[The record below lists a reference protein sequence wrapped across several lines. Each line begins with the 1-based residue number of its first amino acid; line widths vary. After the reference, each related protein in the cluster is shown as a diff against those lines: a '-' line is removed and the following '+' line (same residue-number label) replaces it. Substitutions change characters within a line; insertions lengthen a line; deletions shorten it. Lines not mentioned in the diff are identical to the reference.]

1 MQQINMF
8 EMMHQPFKFT
18 KPIRLIELFGG
29 IGSQAKAL
37 TNLKCDYTHH
47 KLVEFDKHC
56 INSYNAIHNTKCNTN
71 DITMVSGQDLEIVE
85 TKKYDYVMTYSFPC
99 QDLSLAGKQ
108 AGMKKGSGTRS
119 GLLWEVERIL
129 HELKE
134 LPQVLL
140 MENVPDVIGNA
151 NIKDFNDWQK
161 SLETLGYN
169 NYVQLLNAKHYGIP
183 QNRNR
188 AFMVSILGDYSYT
201 FPKRQKLTLRLKDFN
216 DWQKSLE
223 TLGYSNYVECLN
235 AKHYGIPQ
243 NRNRAFMVSILG
255 NYSYTFPKR
264 QKLTLR
270 LKDFLED
277 EVDEKY
283 YLSEKALNCFT
294 DMADRNGLIRG
305 DRFNPHDVEKSQYA
319 FAITTLAGSR
329 ATDNFIKEVIPFGS
343 YYTWKDNQ
351 GNINTQC
358 NRAAD
363 ENGYALTVACAEP
376 GKVLVRDKKDRFIK
390 IPEATEKGYAEA
402 YDGDGVYINR
412 PHQKR
417 GVVQSQMIQTLKT
430 SCNDVGVVI
439 EDSMYFRIRKLTP
452 RETGRLM
459 GLSDDVIDKQ
469 LSVVSNSQ
477 AYKQHGNGIVVD
489 VFAQI
494 VGMMLERK

>member
-8 EMMHQPFKFT
+8 EIMKPHFKFT

-56 INSYNAIHNTKCNTN
+56 INSYNEIHNTKCNTS

-201 FPKRQKLTLRLKDFN
+201 FPKRQKLTLRLKDF
-216 DWQKSLE
+216 
-223 TLGYSNYVECLN
+223 
-235 AKHYGIPQ
+235 
-243 NRNRAFMVSILG
+243 
-255 NYSYTFPKR
+255 
-264 QKLTLR
+264 
-270 LKDFLED
+270 LED

-283 YLSEKALNCFT
+283 YLSENYIKTFTKELNGKYP
-294 DMADRNGLIRG
+294 RKK
-305 DRFNPHDVEKSQYA
+305 RFMQSIHKDNNVIAWTIGTRTGERP
-319 FAITTLAGSR
+319 
-329 ATDNFIKEVIPFGS
+329 TDNFMLEPVIKTDNKESKVYKIKNEDMPRHRLYDVNNVCF
-343 YYTWKDNQ
+343 TITTADNQ
-351 GNINTQC
+351 QPYIIQ
-358 NRAAD
+358 
-363 ENGYALTVACAEP
+363 
-376 GKVLVRDKKDRFIK
+376 KS
-390 IPEATEKGYAEA
+390 KGVKT
-402 YDGDGVYINR
+402 D
-412 PHQKR
+412 R
-417 GVVQSQMIQTLKT
+417 GVLSIKGIDYWV
-430 SCNDVGVVI
+430 
-439 EDSMYFRIRKLTP
+439 RKLTP
-452 RETGRLM
+452 KECWSLM
-459 GLSDDVIDKQ
+459 GFTDEDFNKASKVNSNAQ
-469 LSVVSNSQ
+469 L
-477 AYKQHGNGIVVD
+477 YKQAGNSIVVQ
-489 VFAQI
+489 VLEAIFKQ
-494 VGMMLERK
+494 ML